1 MSKLRFQIT
10 MSVDGYVAGPNQSVT
25 NPLGEGGFD
34 LHKWAF
40 ETKSFR
46 EMKGME
52 GGATGQDDAI
62 FAESFQNIG
71 ATIMGRFVN
80 SPLAGHYKWLRR
92 ALE

>member
-52 GGATGQDDAI
+52 GGATGA
-62 FAESFQNIG
+62 
-71 ATIMGRFVN
+71 GRCHLRGIVPEQRRDHHG
-80 SPLAGHYKWLRR
+80 PLRQLTVSGPLQVASAR
-92 ALE
+92 A